1 MFVIVFF
8 FKQKTAY
15 EMRISDWSSDVCSSD
30 LRRLPTKASTDEAA
44 LENAN
49 IPVSTTPGLPPYETV
64 ALVLQG
70 GGALGAYQAG
80 VFQGLHE
87 AGIELSCLSGISI
100 GALNTAIIAGN
111 SPEMRVPRQ
120 IGRAHV

>member
-1 MFVIVFF
+1 MSRQLKLFSGPEQNTRRVLAARAAP
-8 FKQKTAY
+8 KPRNT
-15 EMRISDWSSDVCSSD
+15 
-30 LRRLPTKASTDEAA
+30 RRLPTKASTDEAA

-87 AGIELSCLSGISI
+87 AGRSEEHTSELQSL
-100 GALNTAIIAGN
+100 
-111 SPEMRVPRQ
+111 MR
-120 IGRAHV
+120 RA